1 MRNKL
6 LLILLL
12 ISNVVFAQNSK
23 FRFGL
28 SLRPSVTDNILSS
41 DGSVPTQVVN
51 NIKYRE
57 LRDFGYS
64 ALIFAQYEASARLKF
79 QAGLGYSRTGYSNR
93 KVTLIFEMPEPGAP
107 TNSKFSYASH
117 DLIVPVQLRYNL
129 SKKQNGFYLLGGVSS
144 VIKLS
149 RTTTRTLWYADD
161 KKVSVTDKDKDVE
174 YNGFNISGIAGFGY
188 DYKIAPKL
196 NLFVQPSLE
205 CNLLGTTKSTAL
217 TRRIYSFGVSLGL
230 IWG

>member
-1 MRNKL
+1 MRNQL
-6 LLILLL
+6 LLVLLL
-12 ISNVVFAQNSK
+12 ISNVAFAQSPK

-41 DGSVPTQVVN
+41 DGSVPTKVVN
-51 NIKYRE
+51 NLKYQE

-64 ALIFAQYEASARLKF
+64 ALLFAQYEASERMKF
-79 QAGLGYSRTGYSNR
+79 QIGVGYSKTGFSDR
-93 KVTLIFEMPEPGAP
+93 KVTLIYQTPEPAAP
-107 TNSKFSYASH
+107 VYSKFSYAFH

-129 SKKQNGFYLLGGVSS
+129 GKKQNGFYLLTGVSS
-144 VIKLS
+144 VVKLS
-149 RTTTRTLWYADD
+149 RTKTRTLWYPDD
-161 KKVSVTDKDKDVE
+161 VKVSVTDEEK
-174 YNGFNISGIAGFGY
+174 GFSPLNINGIAGFGY
-188 DYKIAPKL
+188 DFKMAPKL
-196 NLFVQPSLE
+196 NLLIQPSLE